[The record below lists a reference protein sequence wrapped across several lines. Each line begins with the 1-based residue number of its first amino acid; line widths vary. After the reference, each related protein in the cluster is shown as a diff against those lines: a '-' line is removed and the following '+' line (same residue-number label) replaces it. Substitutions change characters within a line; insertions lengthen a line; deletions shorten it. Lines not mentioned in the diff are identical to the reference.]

1 MQRTTDWNNERF
13 HLFCAPRSTKF
24 THTQD
29 TQLQHSHRLTSCN
42 KRCFQCQTQ
51 PGIRALTCEESK
63 ACLRSNEIWE
73 VKKHSSR
80 EPGKVTKSKFVNS
93 FFHSPSISL
102 SLSLSHTHTHTHTHS
117 TLTHGQRHDQQLWFL
132 ACWSWEGA
140 GGMSRGGWAEPTL
153 IPSPALQQVLPCW
166 RKEAFPSFLPTQPR
180 PHGQCPPRGT
190 LFSNYFLTYSN
201 TFCASLFWL
210 KK

>member
-24 THTQD
+24 THTQE

-42 KRCFQCQTQ
+42 KKCFQCQTQ

-80 EPGKVTKSKFVNS
+80 EPGKVTKRKNVNS
-93 FFHSPSISL
+93 FFPSPSFSL
-102 SLSLSHTHTHTHTHS
+102 SLSLSLTHTHTHTQHS
-117 TLTHGQRHDQQLWFL
+117 LMVRGMTSSSDSSP
-132 ACWSWEGA
+132 AGA
-140 GGMSRGGWAEPTL
+140 GRVQEAWAEEGGQSP
-153 IPSPALQQVLPCW
+153 PSSPAPPCSRCFPAGGRRHFLPFCQPSRAPMDSVLPEGLC
-166 RKEAFPSFLPTQPR
+166 S
-180 PHGQCPPRGT
+180 
-190 LFSNYFLTYSN
+190 LT
-201 TFCASLFWL
+201 TF
-210 KK
+210 